1 MNRLYRL
8 YEASPEAAFT
18 EIEDEVAELK
28 VRLAAF
34 SEMTDGLNR
43 SLESALKTLVT
54 RITIQPPPTCWS
66 YDARLPNPYFDNL
79 FEPEVGPDVT
89 KRWVR
94 SSGVLKTRLNL
105 PRNVQ
110 YDFSI
115 SVVNFATPEFRESI
129 RLMIDGKAYPW
140 LSTENRIYSTI
151 VLEDLHAEGLEFE
164 VSVET
169 ELLPEDK
176 DVSFSFSRIDIVR
189 RGAAAP

>member
-1 MNRLYRL
+1 
-8 YEASPEAAFT
+8 
-18 EIEDEVAELK
+18 
-28 VRLAAF
+28 
-34 SEMTDGLNR
+34 MTR
-43 SLESALKTLVT
+43 VC
-54 RITIQPPPTCWS
+54 R
-66 YDARLPNPYFDNL
+66 
-79 FEPEVGPDVT
+79 
-89 KRWVR
+89 
-94 SSGVLKTRLNL
+94 SGVLKTRLNL